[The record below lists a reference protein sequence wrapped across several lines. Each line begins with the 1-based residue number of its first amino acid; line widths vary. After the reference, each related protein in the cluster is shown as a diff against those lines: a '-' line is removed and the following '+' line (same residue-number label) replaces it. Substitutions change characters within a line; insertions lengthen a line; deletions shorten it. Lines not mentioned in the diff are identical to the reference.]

1 MQRGSTLDM
10 NDVKL
15 LLQQRIVTLEGLD
28 AAYQEVFA
36 QLGESP
42 YWKKLNPQQFAAHY
56 AAVRQL
62 L

>member
-1 MQRGSTLDM
+1 M

-36 QLGESP
+36 KLGESS
-42 YWKKLNPQQFAAHY
+42 YRKKLDPQQFAVHY

>member
-36 QLGESP
+36 KLGESS
-42 YWKKLNPQQFAAHY
+42 YRKKLDPQQFAVHY